1 MTSLTWREGS
11 QLGWEPH
18 SFLSLAAWSVGTG
31 ECGNRTV
38 SARTLWC
45 KQQKLNSDLPR
56 QRNNL
61 LALIKEEDIGAVFGS
76 EGLSLGTRAS
86 VMATVR
92 SVPRRLSPVLPDS
105 HQPFTVSF
113 HLPASFTLT
122 PVEMFSVWQ
131 RTWQHKQR
139 VSCLLPES
147 THQSQE
153 RTTGPITAAR

>member
-1 MTSLTWREGS
+1 MTSLTWREGG
-11 QLGWEPH
+11 QPGWEPR
-18 SFLSLAAWSVGTG
+18 SFLSLAAWPVGTG
-31 ECGNRTV
+31 ECGNRTI

-61 LALIKEEDIGAVFGS
+61 LALIKEEDIGAVLGS
-76 EGLSLGTRAS
+76 EGYSLGTRTS
-86 VMATVR
+86 VRATVR
-92 SVPRRLSPVLPDS
+92 SMPGRLSPVLPNS

-113 HLPASFTLT
+113 HLLASFTLT

-131 RTWQHKQR
+131 RTWRLKQR
-139 VSCLLPES
+139 ASCLLPES
-147 THQSQE
+147 THQSQG